1 MSTNPTVAK
10 ISFVTSVSALALL
23 LAGCS
28 PAKETATSADASVVE
43 PAAAAVAAHK
53 NCDAPGVSCTAEERA
68 ISLAPDQKHCDSP
81 GVSCTPEERAIGH
94 TAGMSMES
102 KAHAQGMEMGAKATA
117 DGMKM
122 GAAQTPPMKP
132 GMPMKDD
139 AMPMAKQGAMP
150 GMMDMPHK

>member
-1 MSTNPTVAK
+1 MSINPAIAR
-10 ISFVTSVSALALL
+10 ISLVSSVSALALL

-28 PAKETATSADASVVE
+28 PAKEPAVSAE
-43 PAAAAVAAHK
+43 AAAAQSTAAAVPAHK

-81 GVSCTPEERAIGH
+81 GVSCTPEERAVGH

-102 KAHAQGMEMGAKATA
+102 KAHAQGMEMGAKAAA

-122 GAAQTPPMKP
+122 GAAQAPPMKP

-139 AMPMAKQGAMP
+139 AMPMAKSGAAP
-150 GMMDMPHK
+150 GMMDMMHK